1 MIKKIDEARLINSN
15 LDGYEHTG
23 IAVVQ
28 GGFHRLTIIDHEAD
42 CLTDLTKAMICA
54 PELLEALENLFEQC
68 AMVHKYWGE
77 NCNATEAQNAID
89 KARLIINKAKGE

>member
-1 MIKKIDEARLINSN
+1 MKYTRKIDETRLVNSN

-42 CLTDLTKAMICA
+42 CLTDLTHAMIVA
-54 PELLEALENLFEQC
+54 PELLEALEFLLNAADTEPGMDIYKAHKEQ
-68 AMVHKYWGE
+68 
-77 NCNATEAQNAID
+77 
-89 KARLIINKAKGE
+89 ARAIINKAKGE